1 MKKRSLQGRITA
13 FILTLCV
20 AATLMPISAFSDGV
34 NYISKINV
42 SYEHIDYK
50 AGDTP
55 RTTATVSN
63 ADAHCTVAYE
73 YWREIYQK
81 EEGGVWSGTGRYW
94 YSDPDKM
101 ASLSPDKRIT
111 TFEAGKHYSYNIV
124 LATDSGYFISGDE
137 TVVSVGGYEW
147 GTPDHHTNLAIKEL
161 STKLLI
167 YSPYSVDI
175 PDDSNEEQTI
185 TSAAIED
192 VRFNYGAGDIP
203 KASALVTPVD
213 YEKYEV
219 VYECWQQFENNEPVA
234 AWYSDNGSHGSLPTF
249 KEFEGGK
256 KYVYSLM
263 LKPKDGYSFS
273 SDTVITVNGQ
283 KVLAP
288 FVGGSM
294 YIPAIKTITTSTVTF
309 IDVVEIND
317 ATISFKDGDKPVFT
331 GTTSDNRYR
340 IVFEAWRTDG
350 EGISSEEWFNNEDH
364 LSYWGGKLIS
374 TFDKNKTY
382 YYEIC
387 IITSAQGS
395 ESGCYFSPNTKLI
408 INGEEVSLDRIST
421 DNKQQFSGIT
431 KLAMKPIGS
440 DTSSDNSDT
449 SSDNNDTSSNNS
461 NTSSDSSDTSSN
473 NSSTSSS
480 SNDTSSNNSNT
491 SSDSSDTSANNSTNT
506 NSKAPVKNNAG
517 SINPNTGNNVGGIA
531 FAILIT
537 GGGLVVAGRRSRK
550 NR

>member
-55 RTTATVSN
+55 RTTAAVSN

-73 YWREIYQK
+73 YWCEIYQK

-147 GTPDHHTNLAIKEL
+147 GTPDHHTNLKIKEL

-185 TSAAIED
+185 TSATIED
-192 VRFNYGAGDIP
+192 VRFNYGAGDTP
-203 KASALVTPVD
+203 EASALVTPVD

-234 AWYSDNGSHGSLPTF
+234 TWYSDNGSHGSLPTF

-283 KVLAP
+283 KVSAP

-331 GTTSDNRYR
+331 GNVPDGANYALRA
-340 IVFEAWRTDG
+340 AWWELDSKTG
-350 EGISSEEWFNNEDH
+350 AISADFFSGAYEN
-364 LSYWGGKLIS
+364 KIT
-374 TFDKNKTY
+374 TFDAGKTY
-382 YYEIC
+382 YYGVYVVSEGFVESEN
-387 IITSAQGS
+387 TSYVFG
-395 ESGCYFSPNTKLI
+395 PDTKLK
-408 INGEEVSLDRIST
+408 INGEFVNYKRYENDTSDGSDGTMWVIT
-421 DNKQQFSGIT
+421 DLTMTPKAN
-431 KLAMKPIGS
+431 
-440 DTSSDNSDT
+440 DTSSDNSNTD
-449 SSDNNDTSSNNS
+449 SDSKDTSSNNNS
-461 NTSSDSSDTSSN
+461 TSTDSSN
-473 NSSTSSS
+473 
-480 SNDTSSNNSNT
+480 
-491 SSDSSDTSANNSTNT
+491 TSANNSTNT

-517 SINPNTGNNVGGIA
+517 STNPNTGNDLGGIL
-531 FAILIT
+531 FTILIT
-537 GGGLVVAGRRSRK
+537 GSGLVVAGRRSRK
-550 NR
+550 NK